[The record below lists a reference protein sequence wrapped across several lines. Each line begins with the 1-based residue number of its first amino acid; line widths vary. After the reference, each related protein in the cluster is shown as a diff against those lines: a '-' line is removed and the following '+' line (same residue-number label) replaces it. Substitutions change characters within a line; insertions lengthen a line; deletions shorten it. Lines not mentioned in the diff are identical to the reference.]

1 MLRRGSGPPP
11 VGSGAG
17 SRRPFADR
25 GGEAQR
31 HGSSDPARLG
41 ASLQRRGRGGPEVAL
56 EPGSDRKR
64 VVWGKSVSVRVDL
77 GGRRIIT
84 KKKYNTNHV
93 RDIIQE
99 LSPHDVSDH
108 PHEFYHFQ
116 PT

>member
-41 ASLQRRGRGGPEVAL
+41 ASLQRRGRGGSEVAL
-56 EPGSDRKR
+56 EPGSGAGFERAAEGR
-64 VVWGKSVSVRVDL
+64 VARAGDQGSRSGAPQ
-77 GGRRIIT
+77 GGALALRGSEGRGRAP
-84 KKKYNTNHV
+84 V
-93 RDIIQE
+93 
-99 LSPHDVSDH
+99 
-108 PHEFYHFQ
+108 FGGGA
-116 PT
+116 